1 MREALIHLGLTA
13 VAAAE
18 VTDNG
23 ITTIARLRAL
33 TEDALDRL
41 IKQLTRDNHGGTGLV
56 ISFNAQQYLHA
67 ILFWLNR
74 MYILGLPCEAAMIN
88 EALAEEW
95 NERRKAENEAAE
107 VPDDLVKK
115 PEPFKKT
122 QSGVPG
128 KKVLLLTS
136 IPRLVRLASPS
147 PILCVSLTLL
157 FLA

>member
-1 MREALIHLGLTA
+1 
-13 VAAAE
+13 
-18 VTDNG
+18 
-23 ITTIARLRAL
+23 
-33 TEDALDRL
+33 
-41 IKQLTRDNHGGTGLV
+41 
-56 ISFNAQQYLHA
+56 
-67 ILFWLNR
+67 
-74 MYILGLPCEAAMIN
+74 MYILGLPCEAVMIN

-95 NERRKAENEAAE
+95 NERKKAENEAAE
-107 VPDDLVKK
+107 VSDDLVKK